1 MDLLLILSGQIKCS
15 ECLCTL
21 LQWYRSLQIANVAE
35 IYGKARSMSFP
46 IVLDATDMDQGL
58 L

>member
-15 ECLCTL
+15 ECLCIL
-21 LQWYRSLQIANVAE
+21 LQLYRSLQVANVAE
-35 IYGKARSMSFP
+35 IYGKARSKSFP
-46 IVLDATDMDQGL
+46 IVPDATEMERGL

>member
-1 MDLLLILSGQIKCS
+1 MDLLLIVSGQIKCG

-21 LQWYRSLQIANVAE
+21 LWLYRSLQVANVAE

-46 IVLDATDMDQGL
+46 IGLDATEMERGL